1 MIAIENLTLRIGG
14 LTLLEDASALV
25 PEGRRVGLIGRNGA
39 GKSTLLDAIL
49 GRLAPDRGSIQMPKR
64 ARVGF
69 VAQEAPG
76 GTTTPLEAVLAAD
89 EERASLLAE
98 EETTEDGERIADIHM
113 RLAEIDAYTA
123 VPRAASILAGLG
135 FDAAMQDR
143 ALSEFSGGWRM
154 RVALAAVL
162 FARPDILLLDEP
174 TNHLDLESA
183 LWLEDYLQRWPGTLM
198 VVSHDRRL
206 LNAVC
211 THILH
216 LDSRK
221 MTLYTG
227 DYDRFEVLRQ
237 ERLALQAAM
246 ASKVDAQRKH
256 MQAFVDRFRAKASK
270 ARQAQSRIK
279 ALAKLTPVFVEK
291 DEDAVRFEFPEVE
304 LPKPPLVTFDRA
316 SVGYTPG
323 KPVLTN
329 VDLRLDPEDRIGLL
343 GANGNGKSTLAKLFA
358 GRLQPMTG
366 GTTRASKLQTGFFAQ
381 HQIEDIDPNR
391 SPFHLLGDAMPTAK
405 PEQIRARLG
414 RFGFS
419 GNKADVKA
427 DVLSGGE
434 KARLAFALATAH
446 APQLLI
452 LDEPTNHLDMA
463 SRERLVTA
471 INEFAGTVI
480 LVTHDWSLLEL
491 TCDRLWLVANGKVTP
506 FEGDL
511 DEYRSLALAERRAQR
526 QAAEK
531 PKATAPAAKAS
542 PQNLATLKKDLKAA
556 EEALA
561 RATEESK
568 KLERE
573 AALPATYNDP
583 RKAADLAKRQKA
595 HASILE
601 AAEARWMHAAEALE
615 QADAA

>member
-14 LTLLEDASALV
+14 LTLLEEASALV

-49 GRLAPDRGSIQMPKR
+49 GRLQPDRGSISMPKR

-76 GTTTPLEAVLAAD
+76 GKTTPLEAVLEAD
-89 EERASLLAE
+89 EERAALLAE
-98 EETTEDGERIADIHM
+98 EESSEDGERIGDIHM

-135 FDAAMQDR
+135 FDAEMQNR

-183 LWLEDYLQRWPGTLM
+183 LWLEDYLQRWPGTLV
-198 VVSHDRRL
+198 VVSHDRKL

-237 ERLALQAAM
+237 ERLALQASM
-246 ASKVDAQRKH
+246 AAKVDTQRKH

-270 ARQAQSRIK
+270 ARQAQSRLK

-291 DEDAVRFEFPEVE
+291 DEDAVRFEFPDVE

-316 SVGYTPG
+316 SVGYAPG

-358 GRLQPMTG
+358 GRLQPLTG

-391 SPFHLLGDAMPTAK
+391 SPFQLLGDEWPLAK

-491 TCDRLWLVANGKVTP
+491 TCDRLWLVANGKVVP

-511 DEYRSLALAERRAQR
+511 EEYRQLALAERRQQR

-531 PKATAPAAKAS
+531 PKPATNANKAPPA
-542 PQNLATLKKDLKAA
+542 NLAALKKDLKAA
-556 EEALA
+556 EDALA
-561 RATEESK
+561 KATEIAK
-568 KLERE
+568 ALERE
-573 AALPATYNDP
+573 AAMPATYNDP

-595 HASILE
+595 HAPLLE
-601 AAEARWMHAAEALE
+601 KAEAAWMAAAEAMEK
-615 QADAA
+615 ADAA

>member
-1 MIAIENLTLRIGG
+1 MIAIDNLTLRIGG
-14 LTLLEDASALV
+14 LTLVEDASALI
-25 PEGRRVGLIGRNGA
+25 PEGRHVGLVGRNGA

-49 GRLAPDRGSIQMPKR
+49 GRLHADQGGISMPKR

-76 GTTTPLEAVLAAD
+76 GSLTPLDSVLAAD
-89 EERASLLAE
+89 EERAALLAE
-98 EETTEDGERIADIHM
+98 EETTDDGTRIADIHM

-123 VPRAASILAGLG
+123 VSRAASILAGLG
-135 FDAAMQDR
+135 FDAEMQNR

-154 RVALAAVL
+154 RVALAGVL
-162 FARPDILLLDEP
+162 FARPDILILDEP

-183 LWLEDYLQRWPGTLM
+183 LWLEDYLAHWPGTIL

-216 LDSRK
+216 LDQK
-221 MTLYTG
+221 KLTLYTG

-246 ASKVDAQRKH
+246 AAKVDAQRKH
-256 MQAFVDRFRAKASK
+256 MQSFVDRFRAKASK
-270 ARQAQSRIK
+270 AAQAQSRLK
-279 ALAKLTPVFVEK
+279 ALSKLTPIVVER

-304 LPKPPLVTFDRA
+304 LPKPPMVTFDRV
-316 SVGYTPG
+316 SVGYEPG
-323 KPVLTN
+323 KPILTGI
-329 VDLRLDPEDRIGLL
+329 DLRLDPEDRIGLL

-358 GRLQPMTG
+358 GRLEPMAG
-366 GTTRASKLQTGFFAQ
+366 GTMRAAKLKTGFFAQ

-391 SPFHLLGDAMPTAK
+391 TPVQLLGDEWPKAPPLAL
-405 PEQIRARLG
+405 RSRLA

-419 GNKADVKA
+419 GLKADVKA
-427 DVLSGGE
+427 ENLSGGE

-463 SRERLVTA
+463 SRERLVAA
-471 INEFAGTVI
+471 INDFAGAVI

-491 TCDRLWLVANGKVTP
+491 TCDRLWLVAGGKVKP

-511 DEYRSLALAERRAQR
+511 DDYRQLALAERRAQR
-526 QAAEK
+526 QASER
-531 PKATAPAAKAS
+531 PKEAAAPRRPARDTGA
-542 PQNLATLKKDLKAA
+542 LKRELKAA
-556 EEALA
+556 EEALGRLTDERA
-561 RATEESK
+561 R
-568 KLERE
+568 LERE
-573 AALPATYNDP
+573 AALPSTYNDP
-583 RKAADLAKRQKA
+583 RKAAATAKTLKELGPK
-595 HASILE
+595 IE
-601 AAEARWMHAAEALE
+601 AAEARWLAAAEAME
-615 QADAA
+615 AADAA

>member
-1 MIAIENLTLRIGG
+1 MIAIDNLTLRIGG
-14 LTLLEDASALV
+14 LTLIEDATALI
-25 PEGRRVGLIGRNGA
+25 PEGRRVGLVGRNGA

-49 GRLAPDRGSIQMPKR
+49 DRLHPDQGSISMPRR

-76 GTTTPLEAVLAAD
+76 GATTPLEAVLAAD
-89 EERASLLAE
+89 EERAALLAE
-98 EETTEDGERIADIHM
+98 EETSTDGARIADIHM
-113 RLAEIDAYTA
+113 RLSEIDAYTA
-123 VPRAASILAGLG
+123 VARAASILAGLG
-135 FDAAMQDR
+135 FDTEMQNR

-154 RVALAAVL
+154 RVALAGVL

-183 LWLEDYLQRWPGTLM
+183 LWLEDYLQRWPGTLL

-216 LDSRK
+216 LDQKKLTVYS
-221 MTLYTG
+221 G

-237 ERLALQAAM
+237 ERLALQASM
-246 ASKVDAQRKH
+246 AAKVDAQRKH
-256 MQAFVDRFRAKASK
+256 MQAFVDRFRAKATK
-270 ARQAQSRIK
+270 ARQAQSRLK
-279 ALAKLTPVFVEK
+279 ALAKLTPIVVER
-291 DEDAVRFEFPEVE
+291 DEDAVRFEFPDVE
-304 LPKPPLVTFDRA
+304 LPKPPMVTFDRV
-316 SVGYTPG
+316 SVGYEPG
-323 KPVLTN
+323 KPILTGI
-329 VDLRLDPEDRIGLL
+329 DLRLDPEDRIGLL

-358 GRLQPMTG
+358 GRLEPMTG
-366 GTTRASKLQTGFFAQ
+366 GTMRASKLQTGFFAQ

-391 SPFHLLGDAMPTAK
+391 TPIQLLADQWPKAAPLAVRSR
-405 PEQIRARLG
+405 IAC
-414 RFGFS
+414 FGFS
-419 GNKADVKA
+419 GTKADVKA
-427 DVLSGGE
+427 ENLSGGE

-463 SRERLVTA
+463 SRERLVAA
-471 INEFAGTVI
+471 INDFAGAVI

-491 TCDRLWLVANGKVTP
+491 TCDRLWLVARGKVTP

-511 DEYRSLALAERRAQR
+511 EEYRQLALAERRAQR
-526 QAAEK
+526 QSNEK
-531 PKATAPAAKAS
+531 PKATAP
-542 PQNLATLKKDLKAA
+542 KKPARDVGALRRELKAA

-561 RATEESK
+561 KLTAERT
-568 KLERE
+568 KLENE

-583 RKAADLAKRQKA
+583 RKSAANAKRIKELGA
-595 HASILE
+595 PIAE
-601 AAEARWMHAAEALE
+601 AEARWLAAAEAME
-615 QADAA
+615 EADAA